1 MQYDLIAITAFGLEF
16 VVARELEQLGYTEQ
30 KTLNGRVEFKGDAM
44 AICRTNLWLRSADRV
59 VLKFGEFEAKDFG
72 VLFDKTKELPW
83 GDLLP
88 LDARFPVSG
97 RSVKSQLHSV
107 PTCQSIVKK
116 AIVEKL
122 KLKYQRSR
130 FEESGTEYKV
140 DVRLLDDVATITLDT
155 SGDGLHKRGYRL
167 KAGAAPLRE
176 TTAAAL
182 VLLSYWNRERPL
194 IDPFCGSGTI
204 PIEAAMIG
212 RNIAPGRNRGFA
224 CEDWM
229 VTTRE
234 MWKQARTEAKDLIQ
248 PRLPMPIVATDHDG
262 GVLSAARSNAAEAG
276 VTTELHIQK
285 KELMDL
291 SSKRAYGCVICNPPW
306 GHRLS
311 DVEQLQALTRVL
323 RSVTEPLDTWS
334 FYVLTALRDFERQF
348 GRRADR
354 KRKLYNAKIES
365 QFYQFNGPRPPVP
378 KPSGDDSSAEQTDAP
393 TEATEEPPS
402 EH

>member
-1 MQYDLIAITAFGLEF
+1 MQFDLVAITAFGLEF
-16 VVARELEQLGYTEQ
+16 VVSRELKALGYEPTD
-30 KTLNGRVEFKGDAM
+30 TANGRVSFRGDAE

-59 VLKFGEFEAKDFG
+59 VLKFGEFQARDFG
-72 VLFDKTKELPW
+72 VLFDQTKALPW

-88 LDARFPVSG
+88 VDANFPVKG

-116 AIVEKL
+116 AIVDKL
-122 KLKYQRSR
+122 KLKYHRPR
-130 FEESGTEYKV
+130 FEETGVEYRV
-140 DVRLLDDVATITLDT
+140 EVSMLNDVATITLDT
-155 SGDGLHKRGYRL
+155 SGDGLHKRGYRR

-176 TTAAAL
+176 TTAAGL

-212 RNIAPGRNRGFA
+212 RNIAPGRNRSFA

-229 VTTRE
+229 ITDRA
-234 MWKQARTEAKDLIQ
+234 MWKQAREETKDLMQ

-262 GVLSAARSNAAEAG
+262 AVLSIARTNAAEAG
-276 VTTELHIQK
+276 VTADLHIQK

-291 SSKRAYGCVICNPPW
+291 QSKRKYGCIICNPPW
-306 GHRLS
+306 GHRM
-311 DVEQLQALTRVL
+311 DDIQQLQALTRVMK
-323 RSVTEPLDTWS
+323 SVTEPLDTWS

-348 GRRADR
+348 GQRADR
-354 KRKLYNAKIES
+354 KRKLYNARIES
-365 QFYQFNGPRPPVP
+365 TYFQFNGPRPPQPHDADSRGPAPGETSVP
-378 KPSGDDSSAEQTDAP
+378 PIND
-393 TEATEEPPS
+393 PPV
-402 EH
+402 E